1 MLSTAGTA
9 LHDQVEL
16 YWKKLGREVL
26 WMGCRS
32 ETGEKRATQ
41 IITEEPSLMVT
52 PNPLLLGRAS
62 GVLAVW
68 DGDVRL
74 NDPTL

>member
-1 MLSTAGTA
+1 
-9 LHDQVEL
+9 
-16 YWKKLGREVL
+16 
-26 WMGCRS
+26 
-32 ETGEKRATQ
+32 
-41 IITEEPSLMVT
+41 MVT